1 MNDKKIEI
9 YEKIKDIF
17 IEEAK
22 APLDMKKGKV
32 LIIRVE
38 ALAYAVT
45 LIKELA
51 ELK

>member
-1 MNDKKIEI
+1 MNDKKKEI

-17 IEEAK
+17 IEESK
-22 APLDMKKGKV
+22 APLDIKKGKV
-32 LIIRVE
+32 LIIRKVT
-38 ALAYAVT
+38 LAYVAT